1 MTTKRNGW
9 FVPPIKGLLEPEEK
23 PAPHPAREAMGLL
36 WHIPEQEQRKSK
48 RKSNAIKVDH
58 EWKPEHELS
67 PEVLAA
73 FKPRR

>member
-9 FVPPIKGLLEPEEK
+9 VAPPITGLLEPEEK
-23 PAPHPAREAMGLL
+23 PTPNPAREAMGLL
-36 WHIPEQEQRKSK
+36 WHIPEQEQAESK
-48 RKSNAIKVDH
+48 RKSNVIKVNH

>member
-1 MTTKRNGW
+1 MTIKRNGW

-23 PAPHPAREAMGLL
+23 PTPHPAREAMGLL
-36 WHIPEQEQRKSK
+36 WHIPQQEQTESK

-58 EWKPEHELS
+58 EWKTEHELS